1 MTLPLLISMPHAGLF
16 VPESLQSDCLL
27 TTEQI
32 VEDGDEFAFE
42 IYAPLKDKVAA
53 FISTDIAR
61 AVLDMNRQEDDIFK
75 DGVIKTHTCWDIPIW
90 QRPLDETILLQLI
103 ESYHR
108 PYHQQLSEFA
118 KDSDLILAIDC
129 HTMAPYGPPAGPD
142 PGVERPQVCLGN
154 VDGQSCPSEW
164 MNILKSA
171 FQAYFPGEVAINQ
184 PFSGG
189 YITRFHGHEMP
200 WLQLE
205 LSRGDFAAPSVKSSM
220 VYAALKE
227 AIGKISNQLLSEIK
241 I

>member
-16 VPESLQSDCLL
+16 VPESLQSNCLL

-53 FISTDIAR
+53 FVTTDIAR
-61 AVLDMNRQEDDIFK
+61 AVLDMNRQEGDIFK

-90 QRPLDETILLQLI
+90 QRPLDENIHLELI
-103 ESYHR
+103 ENYHR
-108 PYHQQLSEFA
+108 PYHQQLSELA
-118 KDSDLILAIDC
+118 RDSGLILAIDC
-129 HTMAPYGPPAGPD
+129 HTMAPYGPPVGPD

-154 VDGQSCPSEW
+154 VDGQSCPGEW

-171 FQAYFPGEVAINQ
+171 FQTYFPGEVRINQ

-189 YITRFHGHEMP
+189 YITRFHGREMP

-205 LSRGDFAAPSVKSSM
+205 LSRGDFAPPSVKSSM

-227 AIGKISNQLLSEIK
+227 AIGKISNRLTK
-241 I
+241 